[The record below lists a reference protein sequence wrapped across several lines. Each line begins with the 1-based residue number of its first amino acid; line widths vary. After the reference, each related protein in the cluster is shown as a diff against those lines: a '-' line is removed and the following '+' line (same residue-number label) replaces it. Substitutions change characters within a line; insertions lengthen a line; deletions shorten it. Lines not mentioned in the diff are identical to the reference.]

1 MRASGL
7 LFIIG
12 FLLFLCGCQ
21 EHTPEP
27 VYTDRQRLMLDTTDN
42 HTTNI
47 DSLKRFVIKYQE
59 LGDKEREMAA
69 FAELGHSY
77 MSASRY
83 NEAIEAH
90 KEELALAESLQDTL
104 MLATCLNDLGT
115 NYRRISHYYEALES
129 HLRAVEVASPAYGKD
144 RDKLLKCQAVGNN
157 GLGNIY
163 LKLGNYSFATNYL
176 NKALEIEKQLGS
188 NLGMNVDYS
197 NLGMVYEKKEM
208 YDSAMICFEKAF
220 THAKLCDSKTGI
232 AYGHMNFGR
241 IYKYQKDNKK
251 ATEEFLLAMQYIN
264 KDIDKWLWLQPCIAT
279 ADIFVASGDTE
290 NAEKYLKMAADVIK
304 TLGSSEYYSQITNL
318 YAEHYKNLGQ
328 TEKALEYAQI
338 SQHITDSLLSRQ
350 NLMELENL
358 RYQMLSR
365 QSERQ
370 ISSTRLQL
378 AQEKSKKW
386 FYLNCFIVAVII
398 TTLSVLFFRMR
409 TRTFKMQKELNK
421 MRERFFTNITHEFRT
436 PLTII
441 MGKGQELIDST
452 IDPNQVKETGKMIV
466 HHGQNM
472 LSLVNQL
479 MDIAKVTSTVASPEW
494 RHGNLVPYLHMI
506 VEEYSH
512 LAQQKHISLL
522 FESKDM
528 NIEADVVPDYIH
540 KIVSNLVV
548 NALKFTPENGQVKLS
563 LSTQDNRIH
572 LSVSDTGIGIA
583 PETQRNV
590 FNVFYQER
598 RDTQH
603 IGTGVGLALVR
614 ELVQASGGT
623 ISLESEL
630 NKGATFH
637 IDLPLTHGNSQY
649 ESLESEPL
657 SLVTVPSVDAEHS
670 LSDSTLSTSKQKVL
684 IVEDNADIARF
695 IGETLKK
702 RYSLY
707 YAQNGSDGLRKAEE
721 LIPDIILTDLLMP
734 EMDGLEMC
742 KAIRSSQKTSTIP
755 IIIITALTSQD
766 ELEKGL
772 RAGANAYI
780 YKPFSGNE
788 LRIRVEWILTERRML
803 QEKYQLAANQVKNM
817 KNGLPGED
825 LQLISKF
832 TNLVYD
838 QMRDVDINIDVLALE
853 MCMSKSTLRKRISD
867 ITGDSLNNYIT
878 KIRVDYAQQLLKR
891 SVDLSVGE
899 IALRCGFSD
908 QAYFSRIFKQF
919 TGISPLQYRKNITDL

>member
-21 EHTPEP
+21 QHTPEP

-251 ATEEFLLAMQYIN
+251 ATEEFLLAMEYIN

-279 ADIFVASGDTE
+279 ADIFVSTGDTQ
-290 NAEKYLKMAADVIK
+290 NAEKYLGMAADVIK
-304 TLGSSEYYSQITNL
+304 TLGSSEYYSQIANL

-328 TEKALEYAQI
+328 TEKALEFAQI
-338 SQHITDSLLSRQ
+338 SQQITDSLLSRQ

-358 RYQMLSR
+358 RDQITTR
-365 QSERQ
+365 QSERKIAATQ
-370 ISSTRLQL
+370 LQL
-378 AQEKSKKW
+378 AQEKNKKW
-386 FYLNCFIVAVII
+386 FYLICFFVAVII
-398 TTLSVLFFRMR
+398 TTLSVLYFRMR
-409 TRTFKMQKELNK
+409 TRTYKMQKELNR

-563 LSTQDNRIH
+563 LSTQDNRIR

-684 IVEDNADIARF
+684 IVEDNADVARF

>member
-21 EHTPEP
+21 QHTPEP

-378 AQEKSKKW
+378 AQEKNKKW
-386 FYLNCFIVAVII
+386 FYLICFFVAVII

-540 KIVSNLVV
+540 KIVSNLVG

-583 PETQRNV
+583 PESQRNV

-657 SLVTVPSVDAEHS
+657 SLVAVPSVDAEHS

-684 IVEDNADIARF
+684 IVEDNADVARF
-695 IGETLKK
+695 IGETLTK

>member
-21 EHTPEP
+21 QHTPEP

-358 RYQMLSR
+358 RDQMLSR

-590 FNVFYQER
+590 FKVFYQER

-684 IVEDNADIARF
+684 IVEDNADVARF
-695 IGETLKK
+695 IGETLTK

>member
-21 EHTPEP
+21 QHTPEP

-358 RYQMLSR
+358 RDQMLSR

-378 AQEKSKKW
+378 AQEKNKKW
-386 FYLNCFIVAVII
+386 FYLICFFVAVSI

-409 TRTFKMQKELNK
+409 TRTFKMQKELNR

-563 LSTQDNRIH
+563 LSTQDNRIR

-684 IVEDNADIARF
+684 IVEDNADVARF

>member
-21 EHTPEP
+21 QHTPEP

-583 PETQRNV
+583 PETQQNV

-649 ESLESEPL
+649 ESLESESL

-684 IVEDNADIARF
+684 IVEDNADVARF

>member
-21 EHTPEP
+21 QHTPDP

-290 NAEKYLKMAADVIK
+290 NAEKHLKMAADVIK

-409 TRTFKMQKELNK
+409 TRTFKMQKELNR

-590 FNVFYQER
+590 FKVFYQER

-657 SLVTVPSVDAEHS
+657 SLVTVPSVEAEHS
-670 LSDSTLSTSKQKVL
+670 LSDSTLSTPKQKVL
-684 IVEDNADIARF
+684 IVEDNADVARF
-695 IGETLKK
+695 IGETLTK

>member
-21 EHTPEP
+21 QHTPEP

-104 MLATCLNDLGT
+104 MLASCLNDLGT

-144 RDKLLKCQAVGNN
+144 KDKLLKCQAVGNN

-176 NKALEIEKQLGS
+176 NKALEIEKRLGS

-251 ATEEFLLAMQYIN
+251 ATEEFLLAMEYIN

-540 KIVSNLVV
+540 KIVSNLVG

-590 FNVFYQER
+590 FKVFYQER

-603 IGTGVGLALVR
+603 VGTGVGLALVR

-657 SLVTVPSVDAEHS
+657 SLVTVPSVEAEHS

-684 IVEDNADIARF
+684 IVEDNADVARF

-780 YKPFSGNE
+780 YKPFSSNE